1 MLLTSLLVAAFLPA
15 LASGA
20 KVCTSSD
27 LNVTVTEALWDGQCT
42 YPKADK
48 SFQLSDYLGRWYQV
62 AGTRAPFTAG
72 CSCIYA
78 EYGMNAR
85 LPRFLFS
92 LHALQSKGRER
103 DILTIYQTNNTV
115 SVSNGCQLGNRSI
128 TIEGTASPADEI
140 YGSDGVFR
148 LQFPGSP
155 GPECP
160 GPNYIVQKR
169 AENWVIVQA
178 SNFSTLFLLSR
189 NRNPDEESISTWLD
203 LAGKLGSDLS
213 KVIRTN
219 QIGCLFTGS
228 SLPVKKDW
236 NPVVQTT
243 TELTLIS
250 VSIPTTRA
258 LQI

>member
-1 MLLTSLLVAAFLPA
+1 MLLTSLLVASFLPA
-15 LASGA
+15 LASSA

-27 LNVTVTEALWDGQCT
+27 LNVTVTDALWDGQCT

-78 EYGMNAR
+78 EYGMN
-85 LPRFLFS
+85 
-92 LHALQSKGRER
+92 
-103 DILTIYQTNNTV
+103 TNNTV

-148 LQFPGSP
+148 VQFPGSP

-169 AENWVIVQA
+169 AENWAIVQA

-219 QIGCLFTGS
+219 QTGCLFT
-228 SLPVKKDW
+228 
-236 NPVVQTT
+236 
-243 TELTLIS
+243 
-250 VSIPTTRA
+250 
-258 LQI
+258 